1 MWHDLDDTEVVNHIR
16 ENIADYEYRFKID
29 VPVVVRDELVIAVE
43 CKAYA
48 ENTMLKRILFDGYL
62 IRRHSIRMPTL
73 FSFNWK
79 VSWMGLFFDIYKQ
92 DFWFCQ
98 QSYTNVFLRLQA

>member
-1 MWHDLDDTEVVNHIR
+1 MWNDLDDTEVVNHIR

-48 ENTMLKRILFDGYL
+48 DNTMLKRVLFDGYL

-73 FSFNWK
+73 FAFN
-79 VSWMGLFFDIYKQ
+79 VRFQLESQLDGAILRYLQ
-92 DFWFCQ
+92 
-98 QSYTNVFLRLQA
+98 TRFLVLPAVVH